1 MKAKEYMEKYFHKP
15 EEGMAIVEPSDIIDH
30 RALFEEMFQEVL
42 EITKKRRAISPE
54 SRAAVIAEV
63 NQKWNAVNTLCFKRC
78 GIRPLAENAIVD
90 AFSDVN
96 PGLKEAMKLR
106 GPARIHVFSIDGVKA
121 YMPGTVLAE

>member
-1 MKAKEYMEKYFHKP
+1 MKAKEYMEKYFYKP
-15 EEGMAIVEPSDIIDH
+15 EEGRASVDQSDIIDH
-30 RALFEEMFQEVL
+30 RGMFEEMFQEVL

-54 SRAAVIAEV
+54 SRAAVIAEI
-63 NQKWNAVNTLCFKRC
+63 NEKWNAVNTLCFKRC

-96 PGLKEAMKLR
+96 PDLKEAMKLR

>member
-30 RALFEEMFQEVL
+30 RGLFEEMFQEAL

-63 NQKWNAVNTLCFKRC
+63 NEKWNAVNTLCFKRC
-78 GIRPLAENAIVD
+78 GIRPLAKNAIVN
-90 AFSDVN
+90 AFSDAT

-106 GPARIHVFSIDGVKA
+106 GPARITVFSVDGVRA

>member
-30 RALFEEMFQEVL
+30 RGMFDEMFQEVL

-54 SRAAVIAEV
+54 SRAAVIAEI
-63 NQKWNAVNTLCFKRC
+63 NEKWNAVNTLCFKRC

-90 AFSDVN
+90 AFSDAI
-96 PGLKEAMKLR
+96 PDLKEAMKLR
-106 GPARIHVFSIDGVKA
+106 GPARITVFSVGGVKA